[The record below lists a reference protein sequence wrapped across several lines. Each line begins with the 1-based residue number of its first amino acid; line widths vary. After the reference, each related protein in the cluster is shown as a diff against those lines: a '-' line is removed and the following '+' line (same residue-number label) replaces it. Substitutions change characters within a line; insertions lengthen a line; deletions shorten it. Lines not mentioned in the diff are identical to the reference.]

1 MQFSVVQF
9 QEIKDSGFR
18 ADAEY
23 WHPELIANSQLI
35 SSAEKIGDFVVSRVP
50 NIKST
55 PINRDFDYLE
65 ISQISMNGCEYHTI
79 RVERGDEPDRAHYI
93 LKETDVV
100 VSTVR
105 PNRNAV
111 AFIKEDDIIGS
122 SGLCVLRAEDLEPGY
137 LFAFCKTD
145 YFVKCLV
152 RSNKATMYPAVSN
165 RDVLETPILVGSEK
179 FRALVSSLVADAL
192 EHQDASSEYYAA
204 AERIL
209 LTTLQ
214 LSEWQPSNQIW
225 SIRNVSD
232 LRKTGRIDAEY
243 YQPKYDDIVNT
254 LRNYAG
260 GWDTF
265 GNLVKWKDNHFNP
278 GAATE
283 YRYIELANI
292 TRNGEIADCT
302 VGLGADLP
310 GRARRKVSVG
320 DVIVSS
326 IEGSLDSIALIGD
339 EYDGALCSTGFHVV
353 NSSYFN
359 SETLLVLLKSIA
371 GQMQLKKGSSGTI
384 LSAISKNE
392 IGKVVLPL
400 ITGETQ
406 IAIQQ
411 KIAEST
417 AMRQGSRRLL
427 ETAKRAVEIAIEQDE
442 STAIAWLATQQ
453 EEMPCRESNI

>member
-23 WHPELIANSQLI
+23 WHPELIVNSRLI
-35 SSAEKIGDFVVSRVP
+35 SLPEKIGDFVVPRVP

-65 ISQISMNGCEYHTI
+65 ISHISINGCEYQTI
-79 RVERGDEPDRAHYI
+79 PVERGDEPDRAHYI
-93 LKETDVV
+93 LNETDVV

-111 AFIKEDDIIGS
+111 AFIKEDGIIGS
-122 SGLCVLRAEDLEPGY
+122 SGLCVLRAENLEPEY

-145 YFVKCLV
+145 YFVKCLI
-152 RSNKATMYPAVSN
+152 RANKATMYPAVSN
-165 RDVLETPILVGSEK
+165 RDILETPILVGSEK
-179 FRALVSSLVADAL
+179 FRALVSRMVTDAL
-192 EHQDASSEYYAA
+192 EHQEAGSQYYAA
-204 AERIL
+204 AEWIL
-209 LTTLQ
+209 LATLQ
-214 LSEWQPSNQIW
+214 LGEWQPNHQVW
-225 SIRNVSD
+225 SVRSVSD

-243 YQPKYDDIVNT
+243 YQSKYDDIVNA
-254 LRNYAG
+254 LKDYAG
-260 GWDTF
+260 GWDTL
-265 GNLVKWKDNHFNP
+265 GNLVKLEDKHFNP
-278 GAATE
+278 DAATE

-302 VGLGADLP
+302 VGPGADLP
-310 GRARRKVSVG
+310 SRARRKVSAG

-353 NSSYFN
+353 NSSNFN

-384 LSAISKNE
+384 LSAISKTE
-392 IGKVVLPL
+392 IGKIVLPL
-400 ITGETQ
+400 VTGETQ
-406 IAIQQ
+406 TAIQQ
-411 KIAEST
+411 KIAEAT
-417 AMRQGSRRLL
+417 AMRQRSRRLL

-442 STAIAWLATQQ
+442 STAIAWLAAQQ
-453 EEMPCRESNI
+453 EEMPCQGSDN